1 MSYQLRLVTA
11 AATEPLTL
19 AQAKTQVRVEA
30 DDSTHNDD
38 LTALII
44 EARQYIEQRLGR
56 QLITATW
63 DLFLDR
69 FPWGV
74 VDRSYNGA
82 IERYIP
88 IPLPPLQSV
97 TSLKYYDTDGVLQTW
112 GTSNYIVS
120 TDGSE
125 GGRIALAPGVSWP
138 AAQLRPEAVQIRFI
152 AGYGAASAVP
162 APLVRAVKLLVG
174 HWFLHR
180 EEAIAGTSVSSIP
193 TGVERILTMYQ
204 PGDEFTCYAPGD

>member
-30 DDSTHNDD
+30 DDTTHNDD

-63 DLFLDR
+63 DLAFDR
-69 FPWGV
+69 FPVGE
-74 VDRSYNGA
+74 S
-82 IERYIP
+82 EIP
-88 IPLPPLQSV
+88 IPLPPLQSI

-112 GTSNYIVS
+112 SSANYIVS

-138 AAQLRPEAVQIRFI
+138 AAQLRPEAVQIRFV